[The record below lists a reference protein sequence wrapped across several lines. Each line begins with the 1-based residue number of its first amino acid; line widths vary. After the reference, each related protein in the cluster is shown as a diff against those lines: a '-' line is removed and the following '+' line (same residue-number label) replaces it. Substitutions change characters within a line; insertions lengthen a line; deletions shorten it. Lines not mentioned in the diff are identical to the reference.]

1 MPKSKHRRKPKPN
14 EKATAHPGRGK
25 QAKLIERSSE
35 PDEIAKARREAPN
48 THGLP
53 LFEVRVTRS

>member
-1 MPKSKHRRKPKPN
+1 MPKSKHRRKPG
-14 EKATAHPGRGK
+14 EKATARPGRGK
-25 QAKLIERSSE
+25 QAKLIERSNE